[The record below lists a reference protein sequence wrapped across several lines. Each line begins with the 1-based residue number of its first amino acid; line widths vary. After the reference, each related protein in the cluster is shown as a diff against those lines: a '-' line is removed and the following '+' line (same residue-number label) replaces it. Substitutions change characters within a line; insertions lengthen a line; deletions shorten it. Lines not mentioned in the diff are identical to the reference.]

1 MIQITSIVGL
11 ISGVVLG
18 LMIVL
23 LFKYSRIRPSSPQ
36 FHPLYLLLSTLS
48 LLAGS
53 LSLLDMVLSGLS
65 LGKLIAT
72 IMLLLAGLLLFS
84 RSLKIKG
91 Y

>member
-23 LFKYSRIRPSSPQ
+23 LFKYSRVRPSSPQ

-48 LLAGS
+48 FLAGS
-53 LSLLDMVLSGLS
+53 LSLLDVVLSGLS

-72 IMLLLAGLLLFS
+72 IMLLLAGLVLLS